1 MSVMPIDDAGGRP
14 FTVNDLEEMP
24 DDGRRYEL
32 IDGELLVSPA
42 PGWPHQEASV
52 ELTVRLRQACTPEF
66 RVLAAPFAVRH
77 DIFNEL
83 QPDVLVARYADLT
96 LKNLPAAPVL
106 AVEIISPSSRLKD
119 ANLKKATYARLGTQC
134 FWLVDPD
141 LEVPTVTAWELVGGS
156 DYQRV
161 AHVANDEVFQSE
173 RPFPVKFS
181 PADLVA
187 GLRP

>member
-1 MSVMPIDDAGGRP
+1 MTVMPIDAGGRP
-14 FTVNDLEEMP
+14 FTVHDLEEMP

-32 IDGELLVSPA
+32 IDGELIVSPA
-42 PGWPHQEASV
+42 PGWAHQEAAL
-52 ELTVRLRQACTPEF
+52 ELAVRLRQACTPEY

-83 QPDVLVARYADLT
+83 QPDVLVARYGDLT
-96 LKNLPAAPVL
+96 MKNLPAAPVL
-106 AVEIISPSSRLKD
+106 AVEVMSPSSRLKD
-119 ANLKKATYARLGTQC
+119 ANLKKAAYARLGTPH

-141 LEVPTVTAWELVGGS
+141 SEAPTLTAWELDGGEYQQPEHVVG
-156 DYQRV
+156 
-161 AHVANDEVFQSE
+161 DEVFHPL
-173 RPFPVKFS
+173 RPFEVKFS